1 MIRLIQ
7 ITDTHIYAEP
17 GSRFDGVDTR
27 ASFIRVF
34 EAMRRSED
42 AYDALV
48 LTGDLAMDGS
58 LDAYVYLTEALAVE
72 DAPVLC
78 LPGNHDDPAQL
89 IASGLSSGLTAPHCM
104 MLDGWRVLLLSTW
117 VAGHAYG
124 AIEPSQIEWLNQSLA
139 AQHDG
144 FDAVFLHHQ
153 AVPIGSPWMDAMGL
167 VNPAA
172 FWSTIKAHGGV
183 RLVAFGHVHQN
194 FDHYRGGVRI
204 LGTPSTCVQFMP
216 RAMGYTVDPK
226 PPGYRVIE
234 LGTDGHV
241 SSSVVRVPL

>member
-7 ITDTHIYAEP
+7 ITDTHIYANP

-27 ASFIRVF
+27 ESFARVF
-34 EAMRRSED
+34 DQMRYSER

-58 LDAYVYLTEALAVE
+58 LDAYRYLTQALADE
-72 DAPVLC
+72 DAPVLS
-78 LPGNHDDPAQL
+78 LPGNHDEPAL
-89 IASGLSSGLTAPHCM
+89 LVSSGLGSGITAPHCVV
-104 MLDGWRVLLLSTW
+104 LDGWRVLLLSTW
-117 VAGHAYG
+117 VAGHAHG
-124 AIEPSQIEWLNQSLA
+124 AIDVSQIDWLRRTLVTE
-139 AQHDG
+139 HDG

-153 AVPIGSPWMDAMGL
+153 PVPIGSPWMDAMGL
-167 VNPAA
+167 VSADA
-172 FWSTIKAHGGV
+172 LWSTIDAHGDV
-183 RLVAFGHVHQN
+183 RLIAFGHVHQN
-194 FDHYRGGVRI
+194 FDRYRGGVRI

-216 RAMGYTVDPK
+216 RAMRFTVDAK

-234 LGTDGHV
+234 LGTHGDV